1 MLTAADVMTTNVISV
16 PPETPVEDIAKIL
29 YNNRISGLPVVDR
42 NGALVGVVSEGD
54 LITHV
59 EAVGEKRR
67 SWWLTLFSGENALA
81 RDYVKAHGRTAR
93 DVMTAR
99 VISVNETTP
108 LADIAMLLERH
119 RIKRVPVLRDGKL
132 AGIVTRSNLLQALA
146 TADVRKP
153 VSVADSTIRDR
164 LTRELKAQPWAHVLM
179 LNVVVENGVVHLFG
193 FTRTEEERNAIRVAA
208 SNVPG
213 VQGVEDHLQRWT
225 GNFTA

>member
-16 PPETPVEDIAKIL
+16 APETPVEDIAKIL

-42 NGALVGVVSEGD
+42 NGALLGVVSEGD

-153 VSVADSTIRDR
+153 VSVADSVIRDR